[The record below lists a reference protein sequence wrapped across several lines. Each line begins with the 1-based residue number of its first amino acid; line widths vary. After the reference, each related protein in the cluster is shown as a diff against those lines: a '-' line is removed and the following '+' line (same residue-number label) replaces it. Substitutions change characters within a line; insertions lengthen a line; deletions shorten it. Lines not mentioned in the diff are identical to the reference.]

1 GYDPVTHQLIVN
13 PPVTTPVNTV
23 ATPVTNTTA
32 VVCPSLAFTCTQ
44 LTCSQAAACLAAGNF
59 ALDPNGNGTACDE
72 AAAVCMPG

>member
-1 GYDPVTHQLIVN
+1 VVN
-13 PPVTTPVNTV
+13 PPVTTPVTGV
-23 ATPVTNTTA
+23 VTPIVP

-72 AAAVCMPG
+72 TGAVCTPG